1 MKGIL
6 PLDCRN
12 VFIIQDRNF
21 LDLNALEINFNL
33 DIILTYDFALYL
45 ELKNSNY
52 RVYFIDSL
60 VDENEMQENN
70 FLFYEFFKK
79 WHYDK
84 NNVDIFTFNDISF
97 GLALRLEIWNDLT
110 FYVRTYLCLNKLNS
124 IRYKN
129 VFLGSDLDIL
139 QEVLCDLNINFDSVY
154 KGSKPLLATYYFPI
168 YKWLDE
174 KVRYKGFD
182 GLKYKIRDL
191 ASLLQSLLV
200 ALFDYFFVNVNK
212 RPLVFVQEYHP
223 TKSIVKE
230 LYKISNIRVL
240 LATFSR
246 SIGFFR
252 YVPVF
257 ALYNNYSN
265 ESKAI
270 LEQLSHRA
278 FNRMILADG
287 SDITDKLYEIIKNRV
302 SDCLPN
308 YLLNLKSILRYLK
321 NDNLKL
327 VVLVTNLGK
336 TASLIHAVANKKK
349 IPSYLII
356 NGYMSG
362 DFLDDS
368 KYSDFVNAYSESIRN
383 NYYRDMKNNVVVLG
397 DPRMDQ
403 YSKHDKKIIDIQN
416 PVITIGAS
424 AHSIIDLNSF
434 LAVEFEF
441 LHNILSVLEKLI
453 NNGKIVKKILIKT
466 RANGYSDQYYSF
478 VNEYFPNLP
487 IQIVSNISMHE
498 VFIQTDLYITL
509 YSQTHFEAA
518 VYGIPSIY
526 YKNDNEILHP
536 PFDLKSELITARS
549 SEDLEFSIIN
559 FMSGSTIFNEFLKQD
574 VLEKYIGPLDGNNLK
589 RNMDYIMKLIKIKDN
604 V

>member
-1 MKGIL
+1 LKISFE
-6 PLDCRN
+6 LDVN
-12 VFIIQDRNF
+12 
-21 LDLNALEINFNL
+21 
-33 DIILTYDFALYL
+33 LTYDFALYL
-45 ELKNSNY
+45 ELKNSNA
-52 RVYFIDSL
+52 RVYFIDNL

-84 NNVDIFTFNDISF
+84 KNVDIFTFNDVSF

-124 IRYKN
+124 IKFSN
-129 VFLGSDLDIL
+129 IFLGSDLDIL
-139 QEVLCDLNINFDSVY
+139 QEVLGDLNINFERVY
-154 KGSKPLLATYYFPI
+154 KSSKPQLSTYYFPI

-182 GLKYKIRDL
+182 GFKYKIRDL

-200 ALFDYFFVNVNK
+200 TLYDYFFVNVNH

-223 TKSIVKE
+223 TKNIVKE
-230 LYKISNIRVL
+230 LYKSNNIRVL

-246 SIGFFR
+246 SVGFFR

-257 ALYNNYSN
+257 ALHNNYTN
-265 ESKAI
+265 ESKTI

-308 YLLNLKSILRYLK
+308 YLLNLKSIISYLN

-383 NYYRDMKNNVVVLG
+383 NYYRDMKSNVVILG

-403 YSKHDKKIIDIQN
+403 YSKHVNKIIDTQN

-441 LHNILSVLEKLI
+441 LYDILLVLEKLI
-453 NNGKIVKKILIKT
+453 NNGKVVKKILIKT

-478 VNEYFPNLP
+478 VNEYFPDLP
-487 IQIVSNISMHE
+487 IEIASNISMHE
-498 VFIQTDLYITL
+498 VFVQTDLYITL

-526 YKNDNEILHP
+526 YKNDKEILHP
-536 PFDLKSELITARS
+536 PFDLKSELVTARS
-549 SEDLEFSIIN
+549 SEDLEFFILN
-559 FMSGSTIFNEFLKQD
+559 FISGSPIFHDFLKTE

-589 RNMDYIMKLIKIKDN
+589 RNMEYIMELIKIKDN